1 MTVAAI
7 TLGGCSSFSTDSWNY
22 FKSTP
27 PTVQVQLESTPPGAD
42 ARTSIGP
49 GCKTPCAVSVTP
61 PEAGFTVNYAMAG
74 REAATVPVQVT
85 KESGGAFSADTF
97 KVSPNP
103 VFAELHPV
111 GPPPKAARPMY
122 PKRKK
127 PAAAPAA
134 DSADS
139 AFPAPGAAPPPQR

>member
-1 MTVAAI
+1 
-7 TLGGCSSFSTDSWNY
+7 
-22 FKSTP
+22 
-27 PTVQVQLESTPPGAD
+27 VQLESTPPGAD

-61 PEAGFTVNYAMAG
+61 PETGFTVNYAMAG

-97 KVSPNP
+97 KVSPSP

-111 GPPPKAARPMY
+111 GPPPKAARPMH